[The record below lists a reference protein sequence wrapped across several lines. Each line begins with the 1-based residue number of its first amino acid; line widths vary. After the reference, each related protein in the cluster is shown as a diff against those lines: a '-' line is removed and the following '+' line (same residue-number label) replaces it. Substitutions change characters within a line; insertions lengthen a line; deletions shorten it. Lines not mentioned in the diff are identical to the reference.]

1 MVWFGKPEPKT
12 KAKATYT
19 ISQVRYITL
28 AFCKSYKLQV
38 QYIALV
44 IYCTCSISQMSFV
57 KLKKEIKQ
65 RPVSFIFLFYILHRE
80 ERKGDISGMNFNSQ
94 AIWRAR
100 FEGGDR

>member
-1 MVWFGKPEPKT
+1 MVWFEKLEPKT

-44 IYCTCSISQMSFV
+44 IYCTCGISQMSFV

-65 RPVSFIFLFYILHRE
+65 RRASFIFLFYILRSG
-80 ERKGDISGMNFNSQ
+80 ERKEILERNFSSQ
-94 AIWRAR
+94 AIWRAH
-100 FEGGDR
+100 FEGGD